1 MISMQKNTKNAVQD
15 LWLKG
20 VIGESGSDKLS
31 IWFDS
36 RSTVLSNQTIGFHF
50 DTFLTAIG
58 IN

>member
-1 MISMQKNTKNAVQD
+1 MQKNTKNAVQE
-15 LWLKG
+15 LWWKG